1 MSGPN
6 AYLPFP
12 GFEYRHEANTDIITW
27 SNRHL
32 PRNLRLFA
40 VFIIVLFVS
49 APLSLFL
56 TAQLLSDASTI
67 TLSGFEIV
75 TSIFF
80 VIVGWGAV
88 VGTSYYLLR
97 LTWTETIKV
106 SNEGISLLYSGLLA
120 PKGKQISER
129 RIWRLSFEKYGHERH
144 QESRFTLNI
153 FYDDHRAT
161 LAYWMRNEEI
171 YQLFLLLE
179 QIFNDRDW
187 SFQIKSE
194 YNSQR

>member
-1 MSGPN
+1 MSGSN
-6 AYLPFP
+6 AYRPFP
-12 GFEYRHEANTDIITW
+12 GFEYRHEAGTDIITW

-32 PRNLRLFA
+32 PPNIRLLA
-40 VFIIVLFVS
+40 VFITALLVS

-56 TAQLLSDASTI
+56 TTQLLSDASTI

-75 TSIFF
+75 ISIFF
-80 VIVGWGAV
+80 VVIGWAAV
-88 VGTSYYLLR
+88 VGISYYLLR
-97 LTWTETIKV
+97 LTWTETVKV
-106 SNEGISLLYSGLLA
+106 SNEGISLLYSGLFA
-120 PKGKQISER
+120 PKDKQISKR

-171 YQLFLLLE
+171 YQLFQLLE
-179 QIFNDRDW
+179 QLCKNRDW
-187 SFQIKSE
+187 LFQSKSE
-194 YNSQR
+194 YKPQA